1 MKLKNTDALIIVD
14 VQIDFCPGGSLPV
27 AGGDQVARVMSGVA
41 ARFKVAGGRVYATQD
56 WHPMGH
62 SSFLDQ
68 GGPWPPHCVQGT
80 MGALFHAEL
89 KLPIGTTI
97 IRKGVNPEV
106 DAYSGFLDSLLE
118 ESLKHNRVKRV
129 FVGGL
134 ATDYCVLNTVLDA
147 LRLKFDAYVL
157 SDAVAPA
164 DVKPGDGE
172 AALEQM
178 QKAGAKITTTEMVL
192 ATEP

>member
-1 MKLKNTDALIIVD
+1 
-14 VQIDFCPGGSLPV
+14 
-27 AGGDQVARVMSGVA
+27 
-41 ARFKVAGGRVYATQD
+41 
-56 WHPMGH
+56 MGH